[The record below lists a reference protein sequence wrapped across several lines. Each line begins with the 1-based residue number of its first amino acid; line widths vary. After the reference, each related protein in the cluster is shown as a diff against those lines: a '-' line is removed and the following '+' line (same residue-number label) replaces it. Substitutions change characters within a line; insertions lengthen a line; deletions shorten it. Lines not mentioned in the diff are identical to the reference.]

1 MRGVINVIAWGFA
14 GEGSSATARKR
25 HLRAVQVVH
34 VISRPIRLK
43 MPPITF
49 TDADFKGFD
58 PLQDNLMVITVEI
71 ENFAVMKTLVDQGSS
86 VDILYWRTFK
96 KLKILGKLTYS
107 LLRIRLSASLGSEWI
122 PKAMWI
128 CILSLGEKDRFQKL
142 SRYDT
147 W

>member
-1 MRGVINVIAWGFA
+1 
-14 GEGSSATARKR
+14 
-25 HLRAVQVVH
+25 
-34 VISRPIRLK
+34 

-122 PKAMWI
+122 PKAM
-128 CILSLGEKDRFQKL
+128 
-142 SRYDT
+142 
-147 W
+147 